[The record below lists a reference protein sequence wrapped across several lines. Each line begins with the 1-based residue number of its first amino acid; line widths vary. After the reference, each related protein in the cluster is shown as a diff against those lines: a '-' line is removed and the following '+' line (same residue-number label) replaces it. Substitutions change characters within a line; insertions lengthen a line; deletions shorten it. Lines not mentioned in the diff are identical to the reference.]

1 MTTENAGFC
10 ANCGAAITAGNAFCT
25 GCGTPIPASAPV
37 VAVPPSAPPVATPP
51 SAPPAAAP
59 VYAPPS
65 SSEQILS
72 ILGGIT
78 IASGFMGLKRTSYT
92 MIMTSTR
99 VILAELTQDMLKSAI
114 EDARSDTKAEGGG
127 FFKQWGA
134 QLAASFSYA
143 ERYWEMAPDAALAET
158 PGNIAW
164 DRNAIEK
171 IKLKAGMTRDEAA
184 DDPDYITVKT
194 GGNKFKLLMGA
205 GSFSHAKKAL
215 IAAGLI

>member
-1 MTTENAGFC
+1 MGRFEMTSENAGFC
-10 ANCGAAITAGNAFCT
+10 AKCGAALTTGNSFCT
-25 GCGTPIPASAPV
+25 GCGAPIPTPTEPA
-37 VAVPPSAPPVATPP
+37 PPSAQTV
-51 SAPPAAAP
+51 AAP

-134 QLAASFSYA
+134 QLAASFSSSCG
-143 ERYWEMAPDAALAET
+143 
-158 PGNIAW
+158 PG
-164 DRNAIEK
+164 
-171 IKLKAGMTRDEAA
+171 
-184 DDPDYITVKT
+184 
-194 GGNKFKLLMGA
+194 
-205 GSFSHAKKAL
+205 
-215 IAAGLI
+215 